1 VKYANLYFCGEEK
14 FNDLKPYLGKE
25 SLNKMETIFK
35 SKQVQSRIGDNTT
48 FQLILKETVEDECPI
63 QAPKKVKSKNDLI
76 KWLCRTPF
84 ENSMFFDID
93 EDCLMRI
100 DWN

>member
-1 VKYANLYFCGEEK
+1 MKYENLYFCGKEK

-25 SLNKMETIFK
+25 SLDKIEAIFA
-35 SKQVQSRIGDNTT
+35 SKQVQSRIGNNAT
-48 FQLILKETVEDECPI
+48 FQLILKETIEDECPI
-63 QAPKKVKSKNDLI
+63 
-76 KWLCRTPF
+76 RTPF
-84 ENSMFFDID
+84 ANSMFFDID

>member
-1 VKYANLYFCGEEK
+1 MKYENLYFCGKEK

-25 SLNKMETIFK
+25 SLDKIEAIFA
-35 SKQVQSRIGDNTT
+35 SKQVQSRIGNNAT
-48 FQLILKETVEDECPI
+48 FQLILKETIEDECPI
-63 QAPKKVKSKNDLI
+63 RTPKKIKSKNDLI

-84 ENSMFFDID
+84 ANSMFFDID